1 MVSCTLHLRLSL
13 ACQSPQGLMEHQN
26 ILKSFYADHATK
38 VGAANRRPEY
48 HVIEMYL
55 DVFGA

>member
-1 MVSCTLHLRLSL
+1 
-13 ACQSPQGLMEHQN
+13 MEHQN
-26 ILKSFYADHATK
+26 ILKTFYADHATK